1 MIGKSVKGNSVEK
14 IKWPTFGLFFGGGA
28 AAGLGRRRR
37 RGDAFLDAAAALAGL
52 PDVAGVGRFGV
63 GVADDGAGRRRR
75 RRRLVAALAV
85 VRRRCVLFRKKKR
98 NESNCKKVSIMRWNV
113 YFGAV
118 FEALSPALL
127 LP

>member
-1 MIGKSVKGNSVEK
+1 MVIGKSVKGNSVEK

-63 GVADDGAGRRRR
+63 ANNRRPKANRKTGASATTSAD
-75 RRRLVAALAV
+75 AAA
-85 VRRRCVLFRKKKR
+85 
-98 NESNCKKVSIMRWNV
+98 I
-113 YFGAV
+113 
-118 FEALSPALL
+118 
-127 LP
+127 